1 MNNYHNDYNLT
12 HSITMSKKKQEEEK
26 DESLSQQLLDTRTI
40 IISDS
45 VDSKLADKV
54 IQQILLLEKLDP
66 KAEIKLLINSPGG
79 EVHSGF
85 AIYDMLKFVSCPVT
99 TVVIGLA
106 ASMGSILSLVGDD
119 GRRFILPNAKVMIH
133 QPLLQGAEGQT
144 TDLEIHSRQILKT
157 RQLIAEMYAQ
167 KSGKDIQQ
175 ILEDMDRDYWMDAS
189 EAVKYGLIDQIID
202 SRSQL

>member
-1 MNNYHNDYNLT
+1 
-12 HSITMSKKKQEEEK
+12 MSKKKQEEEK

-66 KAEIKLLINSPGG
+66 KSEIKILINSPGG

-85 AIYDMLKFVSCPVT
+85 AIFDMLKFVSCPVT
-99 TVVIGLA
+99 SVVIGLA

-167 KSGKDIQQ
+167 KAGKDVKQ

-189 EAVKYGLIDQIID
+189 EAVAYGLIDKIID

>member
-1 MNNYHNDYNLT
+1 
-12 HSITMSKKKQEEEK
+12 MSKKKQEEEK

>member
-1 MNNYHNDYNLT
+1 
-12 HSITMSKKKQEEEK
+12 MSKKKQEVEK
-26 DESLSQQLLDTRTI
+26 DESLSQQLLETRTI

-66 KAEIKLLINSPGG
+66 EAEIKILINSPGG

-85 AIYDMLKFVSCPVT
+85 AIYDMLKFVSCPIT

-106 ASMGSILSLVGDD
+106 ASMGSILSLCGDD

-157 RQLIAEMYAQ
+157 RRLIAGMYAE
-167 KSGKDIQQ
+167 KTGKPIEQ
-175 ILEDMDRDYWMDAS
+175 ILEDVERDYWMNAS
-189 EAVKYGLIDQIID
+189 EAVDYGLIDKIID

>member
-1 MNNYHNDYNLT
+1 
-12 HSITMSKKKQEEEK
+12 MSKKKQEEEK

-66 KAEIKLLINSPGG
+66 KGEIKILINSPGG

-85 AIYDMLKFVSCPVT
+85 AIYDMLKFVSCPIT

-167 KSGKDIQQ
+167 KANKEMSQ
-175 ILEDMDRDYWMDAS
+175 ILDNMDRDYWMSAS
-189 EAVKYGLIDQIID
+189 EAVEYGLIDKIID